1 MSLSTGQRLILLA
14 FCVSLA
20 AVVPFLTLVVL
31 ATQEPTVLAREL
43 LSDADCTRCLDVRR
57 RADFLIS
64 ELPVLSAIS
73 EVVTAQG
80 TSVAMLS
87 LDCAAKGGSSRL
99 RILRTLCE
107 KGSRVPV
114 DEAANL
120 LLRSVCEAGAGFK
133 ACSAV
138 MNQHRE
144 AILDYLSNGLRSSS
158 RRKQQQLQQAEVTH
172 FCWPVCEGRLKYL
185 DRIALLLVQW
195 ATQPEVYQLI
205 TTVRDI
211 WGALAVLG
219 VTACLLGT
227 AIQLRASSST
237 RTAKIRIV
245 VNASGAPGGVGGGGT
260 SIPPSVVSGKERRQ
274 VAANTPQLA
283 PPAAVASRQRR

>member
-99 RILRTLCE
+99 RISATIPVTSVQ
-107 KGSRVPV
+107 GSWPEGLGRV
-114 DEAANL
+114 AATP
-120 LLRSVCEAGAGFK
+120 F
-133 ACSAV
+133 
-138 MNQHRE
+138 
-144 AILDYLSNGLRSSS
+144 
-158 RRKQQQLQQAEVTH
+158 
-172 FCWPVCEGRLKYL
+172 
-185 DRIALLLVQW
+185 
-195 ATQPEVYQLI
+195 
-205 TTVRDI
+205 
-211 WGALAVLG
+211 
-219 VTACLLGT
+219 
-227 AIQLRASSST
+227 
-237 RTAKIRIV
+237 
-245 VNASGAPGGVGGGGT
+245 NASGNGPRSA
-260 SIPPSVVSGKERRQ
+260 RC
-274 VAANTPQLA
+274 L
-283 PPAAVASRQRR
+283 